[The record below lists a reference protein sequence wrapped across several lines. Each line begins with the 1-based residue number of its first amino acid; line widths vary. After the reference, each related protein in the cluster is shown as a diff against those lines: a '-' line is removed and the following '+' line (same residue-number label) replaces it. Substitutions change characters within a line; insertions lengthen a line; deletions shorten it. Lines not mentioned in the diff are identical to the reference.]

1 MITAFF
7 LLSDPWQF
15 QYIYFIAESQYWE
28 FSSRGRLK
36 LRNKNLIC
44 KWLYGEKP
52 WVFEE
57 GFIKQKD
64 TDLVLGVIDQ
74 SNEVTVQKL
83 ETDNPSQKWG
93 KRGVNWDDDGDEKD
107 YQLIHEESGRFLTAR
122 ELSLT
127 VEKKGK
133 VSFLFS
139 KSDAMN

>member
-1 MITAFF
+1 M
-7 LLSDPWQF
+7 QF
-15 QYIYFIAESQYWE
+15 QYINFIAESQYWE

-74 SNEVTVQKL
+74 SNVVTVQKL
-83 ETDNPSQKWG
+83 ETGNPSQKWG
-93 KRGVNWDDDGDEKD
+93 KRGVNLDEEGDEMD
-107 YQLIHEESGRFLTAR
+107 YLLIHEESRKFLTAR
-122 ELSLT
+122 ESSLT
-127 VEKKGK
+127 VEEKGN
-133 VSFLFS
+133 VTFLF
-139 KSDAMN
+139 